1 MKDPAEDGITTK
13 VVHTHPGFI
22 DILLHVSTETASPE
36 VDLTLLVSLI

>member
-13 VVHTHPGFI
+13 VVQAHPAFV
-22 DILLHVSTETASPE
+22 DVLLHVSTETASPE